1 MQAATQQKLCVQ
13 GSAVSQ
19 CSDMGMP
26 AALSEGHTG
35 EHRGGK
41 GADLRLNIDSRP
53 CLTLKDTAHSAAL
66 ST

>member
-26 AALSEGHTG
+26 AAPSEGHTG
-35 EHRGGK
+35 EHGGEK
-41 GADLRLNIDSRP
+41 ERI
-53 CLTLKDTAHSAAL
+53 
-66 ST
+66 